1 MRSLARQKRT
11 VDSWREMEAKAVEL
25 IGLLDMA
32 LEEDEHSLEEEIA
45 SETAKLASGLEER
58 EFQLIF
64 QSDYD
69 ARNALLAL
77 HAGAGGTE
85 SQDWAQMLMRMYLR
99 WAEQGGYKMEV
110 LEVTPGEQAG
120 IKSAVLEV
128 AGDYAYGYLRSEH
141 GVHRLVRLSPF
152 DADHARH
159 TSFALVEVMPEAEK
173 DVDLVISPEDVRMD
187 TFRASGPGGQHM
199 QKTSTAVR
207 LTHLPTGIV
216 VNYQSERSQSQNRE
230 IAQRILHAKLLEME
244 LGKKAQ
250 ERAKLKGVHVAA
262 GWGNQIRSYVLHP
275 YKMVKDHRTNYQTG
289 DAASVLDGSLDELVK
304 TYLRSKVEAPE

>member
-99 WAEQGGYKMEV
+99 WGEQGGYKMEV